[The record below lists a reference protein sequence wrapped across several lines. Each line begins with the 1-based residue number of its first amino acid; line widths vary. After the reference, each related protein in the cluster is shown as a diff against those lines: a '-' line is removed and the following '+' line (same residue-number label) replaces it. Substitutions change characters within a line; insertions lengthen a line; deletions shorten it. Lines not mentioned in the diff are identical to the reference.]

1 MPNSDIMD
9 ITNKKVR
16 GNEMIK
22 DRLKELRK
30 EKKLTQSQLA
40 KKLEVNQSTIAG
52 IEIGRREPSNELMIK
67 LSNFFNVSLD
77 YLNGLS
83 DSKNEDKEE
92 NLVKNLLIHL
102 YDSGLIKDINNIDE
116 NTTNIIMGMVK
127 KELELISKGKK

>member
-1 MPNSDIMD
+1 
-9 ITNKKVR
+9 
-16 GNEMIK
+16 MIK

-83 DSKNEDKEE
+83 DSRIEDKEE
-92 NLVKNLLIHL
+92 GLVKNLLIHL

-116 NTTNIIMGMVK
+116 NTTNIIMSMVK
-127 KELELISKGKK
+127 KELELISKDKK